1 MEKDLQR
8 AENDGG
14 TNSQWFEISD
24 TGFKGLTLSW
34 NKTLTLSSQADW
46 DAGTYSN
53 TEGAAS
59 PGDVKLEYPI
69 GHF

>member
-1 MEKDLQR
+1 MEKDLSR

-24 TGFKGLTLSW
+24 TGFKGLSLAF